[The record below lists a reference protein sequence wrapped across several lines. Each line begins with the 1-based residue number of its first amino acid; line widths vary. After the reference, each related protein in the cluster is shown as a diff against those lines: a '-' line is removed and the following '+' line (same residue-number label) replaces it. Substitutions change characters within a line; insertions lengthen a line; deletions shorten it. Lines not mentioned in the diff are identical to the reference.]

1 MLNHIRE
8 TLSFGWVM
16 RITQVLDAT
25 NEAYLHDTRA
35 SFTHKHPKYIHRT
48 FNEILYRFYKVSRGI
63 LNFERSNRKILRSY
77 RLKVSK

>member
-1 MLNHIRE
+1 MLNRIRE
-8 TLSFGWVM
+8 TLSFGSVM

-48 FNEILYRFYKVSRGI
+48 FNEILYRFYKVPRGI
-63 LNFERSNRKILRSY
+63 FNFDRSNRKILRSY

>member
-1 MLNHIRE
+1 MLNRIRE
-8 TLSFGWVM
+8 TLSFGSVM

-35 SFTHKHPKYIHRT
+35 SFTHKHPKYTHRT
-48 FNEILYRFYKVSRGI
+48 FNEILYRFYKVPRGI

-77 RLKVSK
+77 RPKLSK